1 MAWMAT
7 LGREFNVS
15 QTESEE
21 LHTSEEKNS
30 SLFGKFCC
38 IYYQEKLMEKDS
50 LGLSFCIRENTIQP

>member
-30 SLFGKFCC
+30 SLFGKFCLF
-38 IYYQEKLMEKDS
+38 ITKK
-50 LGLSFCIRENTIQP
+50 N